1 MKELGS
7 SAVMSQRRLFEMLY
21 IVAHCTAAETD
32 TCCGRLKK
40 VNADREATTSRNTK
54 RGKERLHPGVV
65 ERGLETRSREV
76 GSVQQE
82 AHDSYRMKKLH
93 RLELLEVG
101 VGLYRGE
108 EVVEQDGGFMTRPP
122 GSRA

>member
-1 MKELGS
+1 
-7 SAVMSQRRLFEMLY
+7 MLY

-32 TCCGRLKK
+32 TCCGRLIT
-40 VNADREATTSRNTK
+40 VTRTASSMMVHESGEAITRRNTK

-65 ERGLETRSREV
+65 ERCLETRSREV

-82 AHDSYRMKKLH
+82 AHDSHRMKQLH

-108 EVVEQDGGFMTRPP
+108 EIVEQDGGFMTRPP

>member
-1 MKELGS
+1 
-7 SAVMSQRRLFEMLY
+7 MSQRRLFEMF

-40 VNADREATTSRNTK
+40 VNADRVESGEATTSRNTK

-108 EVVEQDGGFMTRPP
+108 EVVEQDGGFMTRP

>member
-1 MKELGS
+1 
-7 SAVMSQRRLFEMLY
+7 MSQRRLFEMLY

-40 VNADREATTSRNTK
+40 VNADRVESGEATTSRNTK

-82 AHDSYRMKKLH
+82 AHDSHRMKQLH
-93 RLELLEVG
+93 RLELFEVG